1 MEKFIKELN
10 DFRFYINDDDFMVAD
25 IIEKRLLKMYE
36 EAIKNK

>member
-25 IIEKRLLKMYE
+25 RIEKRLLKMYE